1 MHELDKINIQDMMKA
16 LQSVQIRKY
25 ELEQREKELFEELGE
40 FLNNLPVTSEEEEFL
55 NDSNFN

>member
-1 MHELDKINIQDMMKA
+1 MNYLDKTVIQDIVKDIKA
-16 LQSVQIRKY
+16 VQIRKY